1 MAAHVT
7 AAQQFKRS
15 KKHKVVFLLFTVVVR
30 QQKRLGSV
38 LVNR

>member
-7 AAQQFKRS
+7 VAHIVQTFKKAES
-15 KKHKVVFLLFTVVVR
+15 SVLPLTVMDR

-38 LVNR
+38 L